1 MMLPPKATLVLAAL
15 TAFVS
20 MVLQGCTAT
29 EGWYAT
35 NITMLVFGILS
46 LLLACFLC
54 INACLFCIA
63 ELVQDVEFGHNES
76 HRRSGDWSVQ
86 VNLLAGLCVAVLSIS
101 LWVVYGVRTSETDC
115 SKFRELSPAAC
126 ADHSASLTW
135 IEPPPSGYTVSECC
149 WPTTTTTTTLALVR
163 EAPPCQCNSTSTAV
177 HCETGPGKQCS
188 SLDTEEATA
197 ACFGAG
203 SLCSPATPC
212 KTRAG
217 LTADCSSFLDEE
229 QCLEQAACSWQ
240 SEPVKNYIQRCLP
253 GLGQGATAAG
263 ICALYSSATA
273 CKMQLICDWQIVPQE
288 QCSNGGSLK
297 GCMGNQPSNN
307 DLCRPYLTQE
317 ACATAPLVCRWDGGC
332 DCNDEYFGTQC
343 QYAVARSQSYD
354 NLCLLDKANS
364 QLCKGIVYAASVED
378 RFRCASSSSQAACA
392 DWLRIKQV
400 IAVMYEAEVG
410 DIVVDS
416 LALVFGII
424 FGLLSMKGHVRSNN
438 RFAMLSLLVSFLT
451 DITLEIVLAVSVGEA
466 ADVLG
471 QFKDSFCLS
480 QGDGYASLVKL
491 EDLASTISALAFLNI
506 FIAVVGGACD
516 FISVLFEEVGPLAWT
531 ALVATNTAALCEI
544 VIGLSSFLANTNSFV
559 AEIAAIEKAAVGLE
573 ALESGHVCFT
583 RHPDLPPPTMV
594 GVEWVNPGG
603 LIVVPCVLMTIAG
616 CATCCCIAVLE
627 DKDSE

>member
-1 MMLPPKATLVLAAL
+1 MMLSPKATLALAILAAV
-15 TAFVS
+15 VS
-20 MVLQGCTAT
+20 MTLQGCTAA

-35 NITMLVFGILS
+35 NTTMLVFGVLFA
-46 LLLACFLC
+46 LLACCAALGGWLLICDYNGHADFC
-54 INACLFCIA
+54 DVCFFWFCVVVCL
-63 ELVQDVEFGHNES
+63 
-76 HRRSGDWSVQ
+76 SVLT
-86 VNLLAGLCVAVLSIS
+86 VPF
-101 LWVVYGVRTSETDC
+101 WVVYGVRTSETDC

-126 ADHSASLTW
+126 ADHSPSWTW

-149 WPTTTTTTTLALVR
+149 WPTTISRTVTLTTTLPFVR
-163 EAPPCQCNSTSTAV
+163 EAPPCQCNSSSTAL
-177 HCETGPGKQCS
+177 HCETGPGKQCD

-203 SLCSPATPC
+203 NLCSPATPC

-217 LTADCSSFLDEE
+217 LTADCGRFLDEV
-229 QCLEQAACSWQ
+229 QCSEQAACYWQ
-240 SEPVKNYIQRCLP
+240 SEAAKFAYSCQP
-253 GLGQGATAAG
+253 GLGQDATAAG
-263 ICALYSSATA
+263 ICAAYLSATA
-273 CKMQLICDWQIVPQE
+273 CKMQLICDWQIVPLTQE
-288 QCSNGGSLK
+288 QCSNGGSWI
-297 GCMGNQPSNN
+297 GCMGNQPSTN
-307 DLCRPYLTQE
+307 DFCRPYLTPE
-317 ACATAPLVCRWDGGC
+317 ACAASLVCQWDGGC
-332 DCNDEYFGTQC
+332 ACNDEYFGTQC
-343 QYAVARSQSYD
+343 EYAVARFQSYD

-364 QLCKGIVYAASVED
+364 QLCKGIVYAASAED

-392 DWLRIKQV
+392 DWLHIKQV

-438 RFAMLSLLVSFLT
+438 RFAMLSLLVSFVT

-516 FISVLFEEVGPLAWT
+516 FMSVLFEDVGSLALT

-544 VIGLSSFLANTNSFV
+544 VIGLSSFVANTNSFV
-559 AEIAAIEKAAVGLE
+559 AQIVAIEKAAVGLE

-583 RHPDLPPPTMV
+583 RHPDLAPATMV

-603 LIVVPCVLMTIAG
+603 LIVVPCVLMSIAG
-616 CATCCCIAVLE
+616 CATCCCIAVGGGFDTE
-627 DKDSE
+627 